1 MSRQYICMD
10 TIRFLM
16 GKVHPIAP
24 LFTYDRYADFSEDE
38 VDLLLGAAKDLAD
51 QHYFPH
57 FKSMDEHGVVYDN
70 GEVTTPPE
78 LGDIIRAT
86 AEGGWIGGTDKPENG
101 GMNLPE
107 MIFGTA
113 QLIFQAANNSAQGYV
128 GLTTGSARLITSFG
142 SQELIDTYVPKMYAG
157 QWQGTMALT
166 EPQAGS
172 SLSDIVTSATPVG
185 QDGSYHIKGQKI
197 FISAGQHQH
206 SENFVHLTLA
216 RIDGA
221 PAGTKGISLFVVPKF
236 LPSPDGSLTY
246 NHVFCAGDYQKM
258 GQRGYATTHLVFGE
272 DQPTVGFLV
281 GEPNKGLRYMF
292 QMMNEARIAVGQTAA
307 GVASG
312 AYYASLQYA
321 KERPQGRALEQKKN
335 LGSEQTLIINHP
347 DVRRMLFTQK
357 AVVEGSFSLA
367 MECLKLSD
375 LIHAAPESEKEDHF
389 LLLDLL
395 TPIMKTYPAEMGQK
409 SVSMGLQVLGGYGFT
424 MDFDLQQYYRDIR
437 IMAIYEG
444 TTGIQ
449 SLDLL
454 GRKMTIKNGK
464 AAQLLM
470 AAVQRTIH
478 EASTYDELKPQA
490 QQLGKALERMGGVV
504 QHLMPYAMRGELT
517 TFLADATLFMEMA
530 GHVVIGWQWLKM
542 ALQAKQDQLSGN
554 DQFADAFYESKVQT
568 MQFFFR
574 YELPKT
580 VGLHRTLT
588 ADSLPLT
595 IGQVES
601 ALI

>member
-1 MSRQYICMD
+1 MARKYICMD
-10 TIRFLM
+10 TLRFLLHD
-16 GKVHPIAP
+16 VHTIQD
-24 LFTYDRYADFSEDE
+24 LFAYERYQDFSTEE
-38 VDLLLGAAKDLAD
+38 VDMLLSAAKDLAD

-57 FKSMDEHGVVYDN
+57 FKSMDEHGVVYED

-86 AEGGWIGGTDKPENG
+86 AEGGWIGGNDSPENG

-107 MIFGTA
+107 MVFGIA
-113 QLIFQAANNSAQGYV
+113 QMIFQAANNSAQGYI

-142 SQELIDTYVPKMYAG
+142 SQELIDTYVPHMFEG
-157 QWQGTMALT
+157 RWQGTMALT

-172 SLSDIVTSATPVG
+172 SLSDIVTSATPTN
-185 QDGSYHIKGQKI
+185 DGHYHIKGQKI

-236 LPSPDGSLTY
+236 VPGPNGELTD
-246 NHVFCAGDYQKM
+246 NNVFCAGDYQKM

-272 DQPTVGFLV
+272 DQPTKGFLV
-281 GEPNKGLRYMF
+281 GEPHKGLLYMF
-292 QMMNEARIAVGQTAA
+292 QMMNEARIAVGQTAS
-307 GVASG
+307 GVASA

-321 KERPQGRALEQKKN
+321 KERPQGRLLEQKKK
-335 LGSEQTLIINHP
+335 LDQDQTLIINHP

-357 AVVEGSFSLA
+357 AVVEGCFSLA
-367 MECLKLSD
+367 AECLKLAD
-375 LIHAAPESEKEDHF
+375 LIHVTPSDDRKDHF

-395 TPIMKTYPAEMGQK
+395 TPIMKTYPSEMGQK
-409 SVSMGLQVLGGYGFT
+409 SVSLGLQVLGGYGYT

-454 GRKMTIKNGK
+454 GRKMTIENGK
-464 AAQLLM
+464 AAQLLTEK
-470 AAVQRTIH
+470 VQATIQ
-478 EASTYDELKPQA
+478 EALTYDELKPHAKELGQA
-490 QQLGKALERMGGVV
+490 MERMGGVV

-517 TFLADATLFMEMA
+517 RFLADATLFMEMA
-530 GHVVIGWQWLKM
+530 CHTVIAWQWLKM
-542 ALQAKQDQLSGN
+542 GIQAKQALLSN
-554 DQFADAFYESKVQT
+554 EDAHPAAFYESKLQT
-568 MQFFFR
+568 MRFFYR

-580 VGLHRTLT
+580 VSLQRTLT
-588 ADSLPLT
+588 DPQQLT
-595 IGQVES
+595 VGEVEQ
-601 ALI
+601 ALM

>member
-1 MSRQYICMD
+1 MARKYVCMD
-10 TIRFLM
+10 TVRFLLNR
-16 GKVHPIAP
+16 VHPISD
-24 LFTYDRYADFSEDE
+24 LFQYEKYQDYSTEDVE
-38 VDLLLGAAKDLAD
+38 LLLSAAKDLAD

-57 FKSMDEHGVVYDN
+57 FTSMDQHGVQYEN

-86 AEGGWIGGTDKPENG
+86 AEGGWIGGNDKPEHG

-107 MIFGTA
+107 MVFGMA
-113 QLIFQAANNSAQGYV
+113 QMLFQAANNSAQGYV
-128 GLTTGSARLITSFG
+128 GLTTGSARLITSFAK
-142 SQELIDTYVPKMYAG
+142 QELIDTYVPNMYNG
-157 QWQGTMALT
+157 RWQGTMALT

-172 SLSDIVTSATPVG
+172 SLSDIVTTAYPTE
-185 QDGSYHIKGQKI
+185 DGHYNIKGQKI

-216 RIDGA
+216 RIEGA
-221 PAGTKGISLFVVPKF
+221 PAGTKGISLFIVPKYV
-236 LPSPDGSLTY
+236 PQNDGTLED
-246 NHVFCAGDYQKM
+246 NNVFCAGDYQKM

-272 DQPTVGFLV
+272 DKPSKGFLV
-281 GEPNKGLRYMF
+281 GEPHKGLTYMF

-321 KERPQGRALEQKKN
+321 QERPQGRPLEKKKN
-335 LGSEQTLIINHP
+335 LKQDQTLIINHP

-357 AVVEGSFSLA
+357 AVVEGTFSLA
-367 MECLKLSD
+367 AECLKLSD
-375 LIHAAPESEKEDHF
+375 LVHVTEGEEQENHF

-395 TPIMKTYPAEMGQK
+395 TPIMKTYPSEMGQR
-409 SVSMGLQVLGGYGFT
+409 SVSLGLQVLGGYGYT

-437 IMAIYEG
+437 IMSIYEG

-464 AAQLLM
+464 AAQLMM
-470 AAVQRTIH
+470 AAVQETME

-490 QQLGKALERMGGVV
+490 KALGDALQKLGGVV
-504 QHLMPYAMRGELT
+504 QHLMPYAMKGQLT
-517 TFLADATLFMEMA
+517 AFLADATLFMEMA
-530 GHVVIGWQWLKM
+530 GHVVIAWQWLKM
-542 ALQAKQDQLSGN
+542 GMHAKQQLLSG
-554 DQFADAFYESKVQT
+554 DDTYTTDFYESKLQT
-568 MQFFFR
+568 MRFFYR
-574 YELPKT
+574 YELPKIEGLQRIITDPQQLT
-580 VGLHRTLT
+580 VGE
-588 ADSLPLT
+588 
-595 IGQVES
+595 VEK